1 MILPGHR
8 VMRLFVLDFGSFDV
22 GPGKRRIGI
31 PGFLLQTDQ
40 RANILVDTGFDPAYG
55 ADYATTD
62 ARDRLSDFG
71 RLIDFT
77 TAQTAAGQLALL
89 GLAPADISHVIL
101 THGHIDHV
109 GSLPL
114 FTCPII
120 LTRTERQQ
128 PRPIYWNASQPI
140 AWPDAP
146 YLEITDETQVC
157 RGLRLIPT
165 PGHTPGHLSA
175 LITIAGKSLIL
186 TADAINRASEPA
198 EGFPDAMDAIT
209 AATSAARLFVLQRD
223 HAAEL
228 IYGHDP
234 AQWPTLPKAP
244 TALLA
249 GA

>member
-1 MILPGHR
+1 MILPDHQIL
-8 VMRLFVLDFGSFDV
+8 RLFVLDFGSFDV

-31 PGFLLQTDQ
+31 PGFLLQTDKG
-40 RANILVDTGFDPAYG
+40 ANLLVDTGFDPAY
-55 ADYATTD
+55 ASDYAATD

-89 GLAPADISHVIL
+89 GLTPADIGHVIL

-120 LTRTERQQ
+120 LTKTERSL
-128 PRPIYWNASQPI
+128 PRPIYWHASQPI
-140 AWPDAP
+140 DWPAAP
-146 YLEITDETQVC
+146 YIEITADTQVC
-157 RGLRLIPT
+157 TGLRLIPT

-175 LITIAGKSLIL
+175 LITIAGRSLIL
-186 TADAINRASEPA
+186 AADAINRASEPA
-198 EGFPDAMDAIT
+198 EGFPDAVNPGL
-209 AATSAARLFVLQRD
+209 AATSAARLFALQRD
-223 HAAEL
+223 HAAEI

-234 AQWPTLPKAP
+234 AQWSSLPKAP
-244 TALLA
+244 QPLA